1 MVKVLV
7 ADDEDMVRM
16 VVKQTLAKAGID
28 VIEASNGR
36 EALEMQANDPADVVI
51 TDIIMPE
58 QEGIE
63 TIVQLRKDYPDLP
76 IIAMSGGGRIGATDL
91 SSGGPRVRAPVIFWK
106 SRSTEK
112 SSCSRSRI
120 AWARW
125 LPECPDRD

>member
-76 IIAMSGGGRIGATDL
+76 IIAMSGGGRIGATDYL
-91 SSGGPRVRAPVIFWK
+91 QAAREFGARHIL
-106 SRSTEK
+106 EK
-112 SSCSRSRI
+112 
-120 AWARW
+120 
-125 LPECPDRD
+125 PFDRKELLLAVQDCLGTLAA

>member
-28 VIEASNGR
+28 VVEAGNGR
-36 EALEMQANDPADVVI
+36 EALEQQARDPADVLI

-63 TIVQLRKDYPDLP
+63 TIVQMRKDYPDLP
-76 IIAMSGGGRIGATDL
+76 IIAMSGGGRIGATDYL
-91 SSGGPRVRAPVIFWK
+91 QAAKEFGARHVL
-106 SRSTEK
+106 EK
-112 SSCSRSRI
+112 
-120 AWARW
+120 
-125 LPECPDRD
+125 PFDRKELLLAVQDCLGTLAA